1 MKISR
6 KLYSYY
12 LILPALLIY
21 CVFFVVPALTGL
33 YYSFTDWRLDRV
45 GIKFIGWANFE
56 RIFTDKT
63 LLLAIKN
70 TLIFAVA
77 TVIGKN
83 LIGLALAIALN
94 MRLKT
99 RNILR
104 AVFYSPSI
112 LSVLVISI
120 VFTPMLRSEGTINR
134 IFESAGL
141 GFLSQSWLTDPQ
153 IVIWTVAAVSV
164 WQHAGF
170 QMAIYLAG
178 LQSIPKDYYE
188 AATIDGAGA
197 WRSFR
202 SITLPLL
209 LPALN
214 INLML
219 TLIGGLKVF
228 SEVFV
233 LTGGGPGNASQV
245 VGTIILRS
253 FGEGSWGLGTAVNTL
268 LFAAVTIIAIPLLI
282 FMRRKEVSE

>member
-1 MKISR
+1 
-6 KLYSYY
+6 
-12 LILPALLIY
+12 
-21 CVFFVVPALTGL
+21 
-33 YYSFTDWRLDRV
+33 
-45 GIKFIGWANFE
+45 
-56 RIFTDKT
+56 
-63 LLLAIKN
+63 
-70 TLIFAVA
+70 
-77 TVIGKN
+77 
-83 LIGLALAIALN
+83 
-94 MRLKT
+94 
-99 RNILR
+99 
-104 AVFYSPSI
+104 
-112 LSVLVISI
+112 
-120 VFTPMLRSEGTINR
+120 MLRSDGSINR
-134 IFESAGL
+134 IFESVGL
-141 GFLSQSWLTDPQ
+141 GFLAQNWLTNPHV
-153 IVIWTVAAVSV
+153 VIWTVASIAI

-178 LQSIPKDYYE
+178 LQSISKDYYE

-197 WRSFR
+197 WTSFR

-268 LFAAVTIIAIPLLI
+268 LFAAVTVIAIPLLI
-282 FMRRKEVSE
+282 FMRRKEVSEQ